1 MDINTQIQI
10 LRTFEP
16 QIDEIYC
23 IVNKQFML
31 LDKLQNMDCDEFR
44 MYAQLIMP
52 QKLYR
57 YYHNKQDESTD
68 ENGQKVNY
76 CIQSL
81 RDNTVFM
88 ASPTTFDDVY
98 DSDINIEYA
107 DYERLHL
114 LEYCKRCELSIDDTM
129 STQELGNALIQAIAE
144 SYNSTGNVISI
155 FKRSPI
161 SETENLSNKVFAEKL
176 MYGLLKGYDIS
187 AIVADIINS
196 SYQEY
201 SQRLQNTFRATCF
214 STTPYSQLMWGGS
227 YGNNHKRFCVEYT
240 ILHNEQYS
248 KLLLNLFPMIYCRVR
263 PDMSARLEKFENSEP
278 THESVW
284 DIYFHGAL
292 RKSIDWA
299 YQDEWRL
306 LSADKEK
313 LASKNYCVPFFPITK
328 VYLGCRMSQSDRKEI
343 IEICNERRIPY
354 VGVVRR
360 PDVFEMQECHIK
372 CEDCPRYQTTY
383 LNN

>member
-44 MYAQLIMP
+44 MYAQLIMLP
-52 QKLYR
+52 KLYR
-57 YYHNKQDESTD
+57 YYHNKQAESTD
-68 ENGQKVNY
+68 ANGQKVNY
-76 CIQSL
+76 CIQAL

-114 LEYCKRCELSIDDTM
+114 LEYCKRCELSIEDTM
-129 STQELGNALIQAIAE
+129 STQELRNALIQAIVE
-144 SYNSTGNVISI
+144 TYHSTGNVISI
-155 FKRSPI
+155 FKRLPI
-161 SETENLSNKVFAEKL
+161 SEIENLSNKVFAEKL
-176 MYGLLKGYDIS
+176 MYGLLKGYDIG

-196 SYQEY
+196 SYQKY
-201 SQRLQNTFRATCF
+201 SQRLLNTFRATCF
-214 STTPYSQLMWGGS
+214 STTPYSQLMWGGP
-227 YGNNHKRFCVEYT
+227 YGNKHKEFCVEYT
-240 ILHNEQYS
+240 MLHNDPRYS
-248 KLLLNLFPMIYCRVR
+248 KLLLNLFPMIYCKVR
-263 PDMSARLEKFENSEP
+263 PDMSARLEKFENSEL
-278 THESVW
+278 TDEGLW

-306 LSADKEK
+306 LSVDKEK
-313 LASKNYCVPFFPITK
+313 LA
-328 VYLGCRMSQSDRKEI
+328 
-343 IEICNERRIPY
+343 
-354 VGVVRR
+354 
-360 PDVFEMQECHIK
+360 
-372 CEDCPRYQTTY
+372 
-383 LNN
+383 